1 METSWMWL
9 LVGPRSW
16 RSITTLVQVV
26 SSLLISSIA
35 FATFMLVRFF
45 WNLSAGDG
53 GYRLLSLALVGLLLV
68 PLISLGS
75 ASAKLSV
82 QSRNDRLAVLR
93 LLGMAE
99 SRVRMLAVA
108 EASIIQGIG
117 IGIAFFLSFL
127 SPYLLSLLPIQ
138 GSPIGWE
145 DLHLPLE
152 LRLLIFLVLIL
163 LSIWSSQ
170 LGLRRLILT
179 PLGVKQRSQQTKLS
193 AFRLVVMIVFLVGG
207 LILLHLASPSWG
219 VLGIMFA
226 LVLVLTIIMGALNLV
241 GPYLVYLFAKRR
253 VGKAKGVAH
262 LIAARRNLDDPK
274 GAWRLVSSIAFT
286 SFVLVPTGAML
297 GFLAAVGKGPSQLEA
312 SLIQLLADTRTV
324 LLLVVFLSFLLVAC
338 QVAFTQLIELFEHAD
353 LYVALD
359 RIGTPKQLMNQSR
372 YHQILL
378 PSLIASIGSA
388 LLAVI
393 LCFPLVSV
401 AATVSPLFV
410 LLIIVLLALG
420 NGLILWSVQLT
431 NPVLSHIVFSS
442 VRDD

>member
-53 GYRLLSLALVGLLLV
+53 GYRFLSLALVGLLLV

-138 GSPIGWE
+138 GSPNSWE
-145 DLHLPLE
+145 ELHLPLE
-152 LRLLIFLVLIL
+152 IFLVLIL

>member
-138 GSPIGWE
+138 GSPNSWE
-145 DLHLPLE
+145 ELHLPLE
-152 LRLLIFLVLIL
+152 IFLVLIL

-219 VLGIMFA
+219 VLGIMLA

>member
-1 METSWMWL
+1 METKWMWL

-16 RSITTLVQVV
+16 KSITTLVQVV

-138 GSPIGWE
+138 GSPNSWE
-145 DLHLPLE
+145 ELHLPLE
-152 LRLLIFLVLIL
+152 IFLVLIL

>member
-138 GSPIGWE
+138 GSPNSWE
-145 DLHLPLE
+145 ELHLPLE
-152 LRLLIFLVLIL
+152 IFLVLIL

-353 LYVALD
+353 LYVVLD

>member
-127 SPYLLSLLPIQ
+127 GPYLLSLLPIQ
-138 GSPIGWE
+138 GSPNSWE
-145 DLHLPLE
+145 ELHLPLE
-152 LRLLIFLVLIL
+152 IFLVLIL

-193 AFRLVVMIVFLVGG
+193 PFRLVVMIVFLVGG

-219 VLGIMFA
+219 VLGIMLA

>member
-138 GSPIGWE
+138 GSPNSWE
-145 DLHLPLE
+145 ELHLPLE
-152 LRLLIFLVLIL
+152 IFLVLIL

-324 LLLVVFLSFLLVAC
+324 LLLVVSLSFLLVAC

>member
-138 GSPIGWE
+138 GSPNSWE
-145 DLHLPLE
+145 ELHLPLE
-152 LRLLIFLVLIL
+152 IFLVLIL

-401 AATVSPLFV
+401 AATVSP
-410 LLIIVLLALG
+410 
-420 NGLILWSVQLT
+420 
-431 NPVLSHIVFSS
+431 
-442 VRDD
+442 

>member
-138 GSPIGWE
+138 GSPNSWE
-145 DLHLPLE
+145 ELHLPLE
-152 LRLLIFLVLIL
+152 IFLVLIL

-241 GPYLVYLFAKRR
+241 GHYLVYLFAK
-253 VGKAKGVAH
+253 
-262 LIAARRNLDDPK
+262 
-274 GAWRLVSSIAFT
+274 
-286 SFVLVPTGAML
+286 
-297 GFLAAVGKGPSQLEA
+297 
-312 SLIQLLADTRTV
+312 
-324 LLLVVFLSFLLVAC
+324 
-338 QVAFTQLIELFEHAD
+338 
-353 LYVALD
+353 
-359 RIGTPKQLMNQSR
+359 
-372 YHQILL
+372 
-378 PSLIASIGSA
+378 
-388 LLAVI
+388 
-393 LCFPLVSV
+393 
-401 AATVSPLFV
+401 
-410 LLIIVLLALG
+410 
-420 NGLILWSVQLT
+420 
-431 NPVLSHIVFSS
+431 
-442 VRDD
+442 

>member
-16 RSITTLVQVV
+16 KSITTLVQVV

-138 GSPIGWE
+138 GSPNSWE
-145 DLHLPLE
+145 ELHLPLE
-152 LRLLIFLVLIL
+152 IFLVLIL

>member
-82 QSRNDRLAVLR
+82 QRRNDRLSVLR

-138 GSPIGWE
+138 GSPNSWE
-145 DLHLPLE
+145 ELHLPLE
-152 LRLLIFLVLIL
+152 IFLVLIL

>member
-138 GSPIGWE
+138 GSPNSWE
-145 DLHLPLE
+145 ELHLPLE
-152 LRLLIFLVLIL
+152 IFLVLIL

-431 NPVLSHIVFSS
+431 NPVLSHIVLSS

>member
-138 GSPIGWE
+138 GSPNSWE
-145 DLHLPLE
+145 ELHLPLE
-152 LRLLIFLVLIL
+152 IFLVLIL

-410 LLIIVLLALG
+410 LLIIVLLAL
-420 NGLILWSVQLT
+420 
-431 NPVLSHIVFSS
+431 
-442 VRDD
+442 

>member
-1 METSWMWL
+1 
-9 LVGPRSW
+9 
-16 RSITTLVQVV
+16 VV

-127 SPYLLSLLPIQ
+127 GPYLLSLLPIQ
-138 GSPIGWE
+138 GSPNSWE
-145 DLHLPLE
+145 ELHLPLE
-152 LRLLIFLVLIL
+152 IFLVLIL

>member
-35 FATFMLVRFF
+35 FASFMLVRFF

-138 GSPIGWE
+138 GSPNSWE
-145 DLHLPLE
+145 ELHLPLE
-152 LRLLIFLVLIL
+152 IFLVLIL

-219 VLGIMFA
+219 VLGIMLA

>member
-16 RSITTLVQVV
+16 RSITTPVQVV

-138 GSPIGWE
+138 GSPNSWE
-145 DLHLPLE
+145 ELHLPLE
-152 LRLLIFLVLIL
+152 IFLVLIL

>member
-1 METSWMWL
+1 METKWMWL

-138 GSPIGWE
+138 GSPNSWE
-145 DLHLPLE
+145 ELHLPLE
-152 LRLLIFLVLIL
+152 IFLVLIL

>member
-138 GSPIGWE
+138 GSPNSWE
-145 DLHLPLE
+145 ELHLPLE
-152 LRLLIFLVLIL
+152 IFLVLIL

-219 VLGIMFA
+219 VLGIMLA

-378 PSLIASIGSA
+378 P
-388 LLAVI
+388 
-393 LCFPLVSV
+393 
-401 AATVSPLFV
+401 V
-410 LLIIVLLALG
+410 LQV
-420 NGLILWSVQLT
+420 
-431 NPVLSHIVFSS
+431 
-442 VRDD
+442 